1 MSKII
6 CEICGTSYPETA
18 ECCPICGCSQT
29 DAEKLTAEDA
39 LLEENAEETLAVTGR
54 LPKKKE
60 IFDFDEVNTARKDLE
75 DDDEDEDDED
85 DEDYD
90 EEEDEDEPRPN
101 TFVVILLTI
110 LIACLLA
117 AVGFIFVRYFL
128 PNMGAEETIP
138 TTEAVEV
145 VQTTEA
151 TEATVP
157 CENIIMSNP
166 STAELSEYG
175 QQFLLNVQTKPDN
188 TTDQVVFSSADESIA
203 VVTEDGKITAISE
216 GETFIHITCGK
227 QKIDLPVVVKFVAE
241 TVPAT
246 EATDSAEENL
256 EATTP
261 AEETP
266 EETKSEVAPADPDV
280 ELKLKVYDFKLG
292 VYYYHTLQLDCELD
306 PSQVQWSSEHP
317 HIAKVDEKG
326 VVTAL
331 KEGVTDIIVKY
342 GDQEVRCKVRCG
354 WY

>member
-29 DAEKLTAEDA
+29 DAEKITADET
-39 LLEENAEETLAVTGR
+39 LLEENALDTVAMTGSHPR
-54 LPKKKE
+54 KKG
-60 IFDFDEVNTARKDLE
+60 IFDFDEE
-75 DDDEDEDDED
+75 DSASQDEEDDED
-85 DEDYD
+85 DEEDFD

-101 TFVVILLTI
+101 TFAVILLTI

-117 AVGFIFVRYFL
+117 AAGFIFVRYFL
-128 PNMGAEETIP
+128 PNMGAEETVP

-145 VQTTEA
+145 ISTTAA

-166 STAELSEYG
+166 SVAEMSEYG
-175 QQFLLNVQTKPDN
+175 QQFLLNVQIKPDN
-188 TTDQVVFSSADESIA
+188 TTDKVVFSSADESIA

-216 GETFIHITCGK
+216 GETVIHITCGN
-227 QKIDLPVVVKFVAE
+227 QKIDLPVVIKFVAE
-241 TVPAT
+241 DIPTT
-246 EATDSAEENL
+246 EATIPVEENE
-256 EATTP
+256 EATNP
-261 AEETP
+261 DEETP

-306 PSQVQWSSEHP
+306 PSQVEWSSEHP